1 LKMATTY
8 NTLSLEREEPR
19 KQRSV
24 AAYVA
29 GALALVALAGISS
42 VVVSNKTNTAID
54 AEFDDFKA
62 DVVDCWGKLTA
73 EDRIKLEGNLP
84 RYDKD
89 WNGNENG
96 RRAFYNACY
105 YSYSCCTEV
114 SLDCLASEGYG
125 QKCEACLFGNGP
137 RMVKPICTE
146 YVKGNVG
153 GFTKKDLMEDNGLP
167 TTKVQK
173 FAREFKKWE
182 ATAKKTGVKASC
194 WKRVGAQDPRMNK
207 YVQNCWDAIS
217 WCNLLCPRDDDDTVD
232 EKMCKECINL
242 GFQREAPRRFVNG
255 HTFKEIR
262 DKYGRISG
270 LSTKFAGKGK
280 GELNK
285 AEESLEREIGKNA
298 NDKNAAKF

>member
-1 LKMATTY
+1 M
-8 NTLSLEREEPR
+8 
-19 KQRSV
+19 
-24 AAYVA
+24 
-29 GALALVALAGISS
+29 G
-42 VVVSNKTNTAID
+42 SNKTNTAID

-105 YSYSCCTEV
+105 YSYSCCTE
-114 SLDCLASEGYG
+114 
-125 QKCEACLFGNGP
+125 GNL
-137 RMVKPICTE
+137 
-146 YVKGNVG
+146 G

-194 WKRVGAQDPRMNK
+194 WKRFGAQDPRMNK

-255 HTFKEIR
+255 HTSKEIR